1 MAHCNFYRAGRLW
14 ACFADC
20 MADAAALHRQ
30 LNASLPQ
37 YIENHIAT
45 GAFLVGTLHRQD
57 IKLDNGRDL
66 GDFFVSLS
74 VPDT

>member
-1 MAHCNFYRAGRLW
+1 MP
-14 ACFADC
+14 
-20 MADAAALHRQ
+20 DAAAVHRQ

-45 GAFLVGTLHRQD
+45 GAFLVGTLHRKD
-57 IKLDNGRDL
+57 IKLDNSREL

-74 VPDT
+74 LPDTLLMYKVTSKDAPSVIDGL

>member
-1 MAHCNFYRAGRLW
+1 MP
-14 ACFADC
+14 
-20 MADAAALHRQ
+20 DAAAVHRQ

-57 IKLDNGRDL
+57 IKLDNSREL

-74 VPDT
+74 LPDTLLMYKVTTKDAPSVTDGL